1 MNATHQRPVG
11 RSIGAIV
18 FNLIVIGFV
27 GLLVTNA
34 LGLRPGAALVP
45 LLIGVP
51 TLIAA
56 AIIFVLDLFPGLR
69 RASGADEGKG
79 GMARLAAM
87 READDE
93 SELELAADPAS
104 LRRQAAFAL
113 WVGGFALLVAL
124 TNIYVAM
131 PVALVAIFLVI
142 RVPLLHIAVIVGVT
156 GLGFYGLLHYLLHVR
171 L

>member
-1 MNATHQRPVG
+1 MNATHQLPVA

-18 FNLIVIGFV
+18 FDLIVIGFV

-56 AIIFVLDLFPGLR
+56 ALIFVLDLFPGLR
-69 RASGADEGKG
+69 RASGADEGQG
-79 GMARLAAM
+79 GMARLAAI

-93 SELELAADPAS
+93 SELELTADPAS

-113 WVGGFALLVAL
+113 WVGGFVVLAAF

-131 PVALVAIFLVI
+131 PVALVAIFLAI
-142 RVPLLHIAVIVGVT
+142 RVPLLHIAVIVAVT
-156 GLGFYGLLHYLLHVR
+156 LLGFYGLLHYLLNVR